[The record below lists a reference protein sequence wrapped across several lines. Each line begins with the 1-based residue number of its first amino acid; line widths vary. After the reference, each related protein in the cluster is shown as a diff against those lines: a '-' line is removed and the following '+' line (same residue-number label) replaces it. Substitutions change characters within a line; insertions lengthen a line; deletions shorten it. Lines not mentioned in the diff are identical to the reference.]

1 MIDYNVCKLIISYLF
16 FLILLDETLPC
27 IKPVNTTV
35 MEGKKNFSK
44 RLLKNIKKV
53 KSKKDKQEVASPSQ
67 SPSNSSH
74 SKGTLKKFM
83 TLGHSSKKLLRPKS
97 S

>member
-1 MIDYNVCKLIISYLF
+1 
-16 FLILLDETLPC
+16 
-27 IKPVNTTV
+27 VN
-35 MEGKKNFSK
+35 GKKTFSK

-53 KSKKDKQEVASPSQ
+53 KSKKDKPDDSSPSQ
-67 SPSNSSH
+67 SPSNTSH

>member
-1 MIDYNVCKLIISYLF
+1 MDS
-16 FLILLDETLPC
+16 
-27 IKPVNTTV
+27 
-35 MEGKKNFSK
+35 KKNFSK

-53 KSKKDKQEVASPSQ
+53 KSKKDKEDVASPSQ
-67 SPSNSSH
+67 SPSNSSYY

-83 TLGHSSKKLLRPKS
+83 TLGPSSKKLLRPKS

>member
-1 MIDYNVCKLIISYLF
+1 MITFIA
-16 FLILLDETLPC
+16 DETLPC
-27 IKPVNTTV
+27 VKPVEVSVVN
-35 MEGKKNFSK
+35 GKKTFSK

-53 KSKKDKQEVASPSQ
+53 KSKKDKPEEPSPSK
-67 SPSNSSH
+67 SPLNSSH

-83 TLGHSSKKLLRPKS
+83 TLGHSSKKFLRPKS

>member
-1 MIDYNVCKLIISYLF
+1 MLSVII
-16 FLILLDETLPC
+16 ITDETLPC
-27 IKPVNTTV
+27 TKPVAPV
-35 MEGKKNFSK
+35 VLDGKKNFSK

-53 KSKKDKQEVASPSQ
+53 KSKKEKSDDPSPSH

-83 TLGHSSKKLLRPKS
+83 TLGHSSKKFLRPKS